1 MAIKTALCRGREAG
15 AREGL
20 HWVGPE
26 TCCNKIIC
34 CNKYLKIQLSETF
47 SSRRGQQP
55 TGHGIHQWILATTT
69 ATAGAA
75 TGAHGK
81 EALCAAP
88 EALCLALPRSGFT
101 FFLFFA
107 FPLFLSWHF
116 HAVAAFCMRRV
127 PTAVV
132 VVVVVVF
139 LVAAVL
145 LFFGCGTSGGS
156 DESLPSLC
164 LYPSALILKA
174 FKIFVRFRRHC
185 SCLRRCPGHL
195 F

>member
-15 AREGL
+15 ARGGS

-55 TGHGIHQWILATTT
+55 TGHGIHKWILATTT

-88 EALCLALPRSGFT
+88 EALCLALPRSGFS
-101 FFLFFA
+101 FFFSLFPFFCHGIFMQSRRFACAACLRLLLLFF
-107 FPLFLSWHF
+107 FSCCR
-116 HAVAAFCMRRV
+116 VAFCWLWHLRWQRRV
-127 PTAVV
+127 PA
-132 VVVVVVF
+132 
-139 LVAAVL
+139 
-145 LFFGCGTSGGS
+145 LFV
-156 DESLPSLC
+156 SLSQ
-164 LYPSALILKA
+164 
-174 FKIFVRFRRHC
+174 RFNIK
-185 SCLRRCPGHL
+185 SV
-195 F
+195 

>member
-15 AREGL
+15 ARGGS

-101 FFLFFA
+101 FFFIFCFSPFFVMA
-107 FPLFLSWHF
+107 FSCSHGVL
-116 HAVAAFCMRRV
+116 HAPRAYGCCCCCCYGCCFFSCCRVAFCWLWHLRWQRRV
-127 PTAVV
+127 PA
-132 VVVVVVF
+132 
-139 LVAAVL
+139 
-145 LFFGCGTSGGS
+145 LFV
-156 DESLPSLC
+156 SLSQ
-164 LYPSALILKA
+164 
-174 FKIFVRFRRHC
+174 RFNIK
-185 SCLRRCPGHL
+185 SV
-195 F
+195 

>member
-1 MAIKTALCRGREAG
+1 MAIKSTLCRGREAG
-15 AREGL
+15 ARGGL

-101 FFLFFA
+101 FFFIFCFSPFFCHGIFMQSRRFA
-107 FPLFLSWHF
+107 C
-116 HAVAAFCMRRV
+116 AACLR
-127 PTAVV
+127 
-132 VVVVVVF
+132 
-139 LVAAVL
+139 LLLLLLLWL
-145 LFFGCGTSGGS
+145 LFF
-156 DESLPSLC
+156 
-164 LYPSALILKA
+164 
-174 FKIFVRFRRHC
+174 
-185 SCLRRCPGHL
+185 
-195 F
+195 